1 MFKLLFGI
9 EQRFNFVCF
18 SHLIVTQSHIYVLR
32 DIQGKKGFANI
43 AVRRPVSSIVR
54 ITSKKK
60 HPELITFKYGV
71 AEGDKPIIS
80 DMDR

>member
-1 MFKLLFGI
+1 LL
-9 EQRFNFVCF
+9 
-18 SHLIVTQSHIYVLR
+18 VTDGHIYVLR
-32 DIQGKKGFANI
+32 DIPGRKGFAHI
-43 AVRRPVSSIVR
+43 AVRRPVAAIVR

-71 AEGDKPIIS
+71 SEGDKPIIS